1 MEFGIAQQ
9 IQSFSNCPHDMLWAR
24 RPHLTGQPSFD
35 YTNPDKLK
43 NCITS
48 NIATYWLNK

>member
-1 MEFGIAQQ
+1 MDFGISQQ

-24 RPHLTGQPSFD
+24 HPHLTDQPSID

-43 NCITS
+43 NCI
-48 NIATYWLNK
+48 